1 MIAYQYERLSVA
13 PCAILAPAQAGDLDG
28 DFIRRNASPSQPKCR
43 PAINYPISEQFGI
56 AFAEYSMMGRSG
68 LLSFWV
74 WGDHKNHNLTDLFE
88 MEIFF
93 SAYQNSA

>member
-1 MIAYQYERLSVA
+1 MSGFLWRLALS
-13 PCAILAPAQAGDLDG
+13 LLRAQAGDLDG

-88 MEIFF
+88 MEIIF
-93 SAYQNSA
+93 SAYPNPAPIF